1 MIICLMIGGPAVI
14 HFDMVQ
20 DNKRPPLAE
29 QVAEKINQYILDR
42 NLSPGD
48 RIPNEYELCNQL
60 GVGRGT
66 IREAV
71 KILVARNVL
80 TVQRRNGTF
89 VSERTGEIED
99 PLGLAYQQDQ
109 NALAKDLLELRIQL
123 EPWIAATAA
132 ERATDED
139 IEQMIGQRKKVEDLI
154 EQGINHLEE
163 DKKFHISIANCMH
176 NSVIPKLIPII
187 TFSVSL
193 FGTLSKNSLTN
204 ETVIQHR
211 KISDAIQARDP
222 EAARAAMLEHLYSN
236 KRRIE
241 AQEKAE

>member
-1 MIICLMIGGPAVI
+1 MIGGLSVI
-14 HFDMVQ
+14 RFDMVQ

-29 QVAEKINQYILDR
+29 QVAEKINQYILDH
-42 NLSPGD
+42 NLRPGD
-48 RIPNEYELCNQL
+48 RIPNEFELCDQL

-71 KILVARNVL
+71 KLLVARNVL

-89 VSERTGEIED
+89 VSEHTGEIED

-109 NALAKDLLELRIQL
+109 TALAKDLLELRIQL

-132 ERATDED
+132 ERATDKD
-139 IEQMIGQRKKVEDLI
+139 IELMFEQCGKVEKLI

-211 KISDAIQARDP
+211 QIAEAIRNRDPQAARD
-222 EAARAAMLEHLYSN
+222 AMLAHLYSN

-241 AQEKAE
+241 AQEAAK